1 MSNTVY
7 RKCPEC
13 GFEDSVDLLKT
24 KEEVEDRYIEVLCG
38 ECDKDY
44 TLYAL

>member
-1 MSNTVY
+1 MSIVY

-13 GFEDSVDLLKT
+13 GFEDEVELLKT
-24 KEEVEDRYIEVLCG
+24 KDDKADSYIEVLCG

-44 TLYAL
+44 TLYEL